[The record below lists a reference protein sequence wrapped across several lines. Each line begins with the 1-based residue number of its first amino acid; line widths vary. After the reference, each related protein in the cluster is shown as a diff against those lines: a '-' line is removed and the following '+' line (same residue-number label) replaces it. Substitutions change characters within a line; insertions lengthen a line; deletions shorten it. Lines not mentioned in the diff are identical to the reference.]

1 MNSTSL
7 YAPSISINAL
17 RAREEPV
24 FCSCSIWKD
33 AISKA
38 GFSLLLCSPSSH
50 FLFLYCFRCKAWW
63 CAILVS
69 PWFCSTLSWFR
80 KRRISDSVAVPPL
93 FMVAIDV
100 LLRAVCARSASTS
113 RCMTASKLF
122 WKVWI
127 FGKTSSR
134 SDCHRSDEEIKVF
147 QRSES
152 RVTSRRIARLSSV
165 MLRFSDEVPKKGEDN
180 SVLNCSKMSQTSN
193 CGWKHG
199 KSWRIN
205 VIYCLQIELDEF
217 STKIWKSRV

>member
-1 MNSTSL
+1 MNSTRL

-38 GFSLLLCSPSSH
+38 GFSPNAPSSH

-180 SVLNCSKMSQTSN
+180 SVLNCLEMSQTSN
-193 CGWKHG
+193 CGWRHG

-205 VIYCLQIELDEF
+205 VIYRLQIELDEF